1 MNTYKV
7 IGVMS
12 GTSLDGVDLA
22 YCEFVFDKSWN
33 YRIVCSDTIAYPDSW
48 KNRLSNLI
56 NDSEVEIKKANIEYG
71 EYLGKSIKDFIKQYS
86 ISPDFIASHGHTIF
100 HQPDKKYTLQIGDG
114 QAISNIVELPVV
126 YDFRSLDVELGG
138 QGAPLVPIG
147 DRLLFGKYNYC
158 INFGGIA
165 NISYEFKGDRIAYD
179 ICPVNMV
186 MNFYSQKLGLEYDAA
201 GQLASTG
208 HLNTELLNQLNQLDY
223 YYMSP
228 PKSLGR
234 EWVENKVIPLI
245 EQFKLKPIDVLRT
258 FTEHITMQISKV
270 LQDQPDGK
278 ILISGGGA
286 KNTFLI
292 GQLQRAIDSEIIIPD
307 ETTIDYKEALV
318 FALLGV
324 LRWRNE
330 VNCLASVTGAIRDCS
345 GGVVIKLKKVKL

>member
-1 MNTYKV
+1 MDTYNV
-7 IGVMS
+7 IGLMS

-22 YCEFVFDKSWN
+22 FCEFVFDKSWK
-33 YRIVCSDTIAYPDSW
+33 YQIVCTNTIAYPDSW

-56 NDSEVEIKKANIEYG
+56 NNSEVEIKTANIEYG
-71 EYLGKSIKDFIKQYS
+71 EYLGKLIKNFVKHYS

-114 QAISNIVELPVV
+114 QAISDIVKLPVV
-126 YDFRSLDVELGG
+126 YDFRSLDVKLGG

-147 DRLLFGKYNYC
+147 DRLLFGKYDYC

-165 NISYEFKGDRIAYD
+165 NISYECKGDRIAYD

-186 MNFYSQKLGLEYDAA
+186 LNYYSQKMGLEYDDA

-208 HLNTELLNQLNQLDY
+208 NINTELLDQLNKLDY
-223 YYMSP
+223 YDLSP

-234 EWVENKVIPLI
+234 EWVENKVFPLI
-245 EQFKLKPIDVLRT
+245 EQFELKPIDVLGT
-258 FTEHITMQISKV
+258 FTEHIVFQIAKILNS
-270 LQDQPDGK
+270 LPDGK
-278 ILISGGGA
+278 ILITGGGA

-292 GQLQRAIDSEIIIPD
+292 GQLQKAIDSKIIIPD

-318 FALLGV
+318 FAFLGV

-330 VNCLASVTGAIRDCS
+330 VNCLASVTGAIRDSS
-345 GGVVIKLKKVKL
+345 GGVIIK